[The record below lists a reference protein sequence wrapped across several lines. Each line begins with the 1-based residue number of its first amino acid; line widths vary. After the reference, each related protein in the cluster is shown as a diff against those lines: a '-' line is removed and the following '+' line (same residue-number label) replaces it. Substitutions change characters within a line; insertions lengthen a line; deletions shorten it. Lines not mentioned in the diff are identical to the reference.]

1 MDVKKI
7 SDKNAFI
14 FSLKFAPG
22 LKKEF
27 MVLGENLR
35 RKGFKVF
42 YLIVQSYSHIEE
54 NVDGIKYLP
63 VKDGAKGL
71 ILDYFN
77 LTLLNSIFNTF
88 RKNPPSFVLFYNPH
102 PLNPK
107 IAKAIKKEFPRTILS
122 LYLHDPYKPD
132 KSPYGLKKGLYI
144 RTAECVQALTV
155 KYMDIVISPS
165 EYSATLFKKRFPNFK
180 GKNYIAPLLI
190 PDQKVNPDKERR
202 YFSIVGGAHPATG
215 HDTFIELVNYC
226 AEKNLDYRFCLISS
240 SKINGFLRD
249 LTEKGKR
256 ALKVINKPIIKDS
269 EINEVISE
277 SLAVFRLDREVTQS
291 GVIPACFM
299 NSTPVIA
306 RDIEG
311 LRQHIRHKENGYLI
325 PFDSKPEDIIKAMD
339 FVKQNFILL
348 SKNARKSYEEIFAEW
363 NFDKYYGWLT
373 DLL

>member
-1 MDVKKI
+1 MAEKTAYI
-7 SDKNAFI
+7 I
-14 FSLKFAPG
+14 SLKFAPG

-27 MVLGENLR
+27 MVLGRNFR
-35 RKGFKVF
+35 RKGFNVI
-42 YLIVQSYSHIEE
+42 YLIADDYAYIEGSDE
-54 NVDGIKYLP
+54 GIKYLP
-63 VKDGAKGL
+63 VKGEIKGL
-71 ILDYFN
+71 ISDYFN
-77 LTLLNSIFNTF
+77 SNLLNSIFNTF

-132 KSPYGLKKGLYI
+132 KSPYGFKKGLYI
-144 RTAECVQALTV
+144 RLVEYVQALTV
-155 KYMDIVISPS
+155 KYMDVVISPS
-165 EYSATLFKKRFPNFK
+165 EYSATLFKGKFPNFK
-180 GKNYIAPLLI
+180 GKHYIAPLLI

-215 HDTFIELVNYC
+215 HDTFVELVNYS

-240 SKINGFLRD
+240 SKINGFLKN

-256 ALKVINKPIIKDS
+256 ILKIVNKPIIKDS
-269 EINEVISE
+269 EINEVISQ
-277 SLAVFRLDREVTQS
+277 SFAVFRLDREVTQS
-291 GVIPACFM
+291 GVIPVSFM

-325 PFDSKPEDIIKAMD
+325 PFNSKPEDIIKAMD
-339 FVKQNFILL
+339 FVKRNFILL

>member
-1 MDVKKI
+1 M
-7 SDKNAFI
+7 SGKNALI

-42 YLIVQSYSHIEE
+42 YIIAQSYSYIEG

-63 VKDGAKGL
+63 IKDGAKEL

-77 LTLLNSIFNTF
+77 LTLLNSIFNILGE
-88 RKNPPSFVLFYNPH
+88 NPPSFVLFYNPH

-107 IAKAIKKEFPRTILS
+107 IAKITKKEFPKTILS

-144 RTAECVQALTV
+144 RIADCVQALTV

-165 EYSATLFKKRFPNFK
+165 EYSATLFKKRFRNFK

-202 YFSIVGGAHPATG
+202 YFSIVGGTHPATG
-215 HDTFIELVNYC
+215 HDTFVELVNYS

-256 ALKVINKPIIKDS
+256 VLKVINKPIIKDS
-269 EINEVISE
+269 EINEVINQ

-291 GVIPACFM
+291 GVIPVCFM

-306 RDIEG
+306 KDIEG